1 MCGPDELYLVDGAYR
16 GEKTRA
22 LWAVYLKSLKT
33 TAADIVQVAPFEPT
47 AVIVIGAP

>member
-16 GEKTRA
+16 GEKSRA
-22 LWAVYLKSLKT
+22 RRAVSLKSLKT

-47 AVIVIGAP
+47 S